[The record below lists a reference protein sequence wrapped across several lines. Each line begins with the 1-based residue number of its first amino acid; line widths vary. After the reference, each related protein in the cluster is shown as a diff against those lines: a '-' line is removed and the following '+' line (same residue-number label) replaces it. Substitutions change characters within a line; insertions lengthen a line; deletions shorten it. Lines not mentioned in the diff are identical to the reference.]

1 MKIIKQRQN
10 ARQSGAV
17 SLFVV
22 IMSTLLMVII
32 TVSFVQLM
40 LKDQRQAT
48 SSDLSQSAY
57 DSAQSGVEDAKRLL
71 LLEQSCR
78 NGVASA
84 SVSCQRVSAAV
95 TSNECNT
102 ISRYFSGN
110 ANAASETMIQ
120 QDLGDKDLAQAYTC
134 VKILADAT
142 DYKGVVDLNES
153 NIVPLRGTADFNRVV
168 ISWFTRDDLS
178 SSSNNMAIG
187 FPPNGSVELPPV
199 GNQWDFNYPSLLRT
213 QLMQT
218 GSTFKLADFDDGQGN
233 NKSNANTLFLY
244 PSRTGSAA
252 LSFNLDAPRRDPQ
265 NAPHPAKC
273 NTSFTR
279 GEYACTTTITLPDP
293 ITGGITNRNA
303 YMRLSALY
311 NGAHYKVELMN
322 AAGSLVP
329 FDRVQPEIDSTGR
342 ANDMFRRV
350 KTRVE
355 FKSDFIYPEAAV
367 DIGGSLCKSF
377 TITNDDNQYQPNRNC
392 TP

>member
-1 MKIIKQRQN
+1 VRQN
-10 ARQSGAV
+10 GAV

-48 SSDLSQSAY
+48 ASDLSQSAY
-57 DSAQSGVEDAKRLL
+57 DSARSGVEDAKRLL

-78 NGVASA
+78 NKAAPA
-84 SVSCQRVSAAV
+84 SVNCIAVSAAV
-95 TSNECNT
+95 SSNACDT
-102 ISRYFSGN
+102 VSRYFGSG
-110 ANAASETMIQ
+110 ANETLIR
-120 QDLGDKDLAQAYTC
+120 QDIGDEDLEQAYTC

-142 DYKGVVDLNES
+142 DYKGVINLNES
-153 NIVPLRGTADFNRVV
+153 NIVPLRGTGDFNRVV
-168 ISWFTRDDLS
+168 ISWFTRQDLTAA
-178 SSSNNMAIG
+178 SNTMAIG
-187 FPPNGSVELPPV
+187 FPSSAPSVELPPA
-199 GNQWDFNYPSLLRT
+199 GSRWDFNYPSLLRA

-218 GSTFKLADFDDGQGN
+218 GSSFKLSDFDDGQGN
-233 NKSNANTLFLY
+233 SKSNANTLFLY
-244 PSRTGSAA
+244 PSRTGSSA
-252 LSFNLDAPRRDPQ
+252 LNFNLDSPRRDPQ
-265 NAPHPAKC
+265 NAPHLAKC
-273 NTSFTR
+273 NARFDQ
-279 GEYACTTTITLPDP
+279 GEYACATTITLPGP
-293 ITGGITNRNA
+293 IAGGAAERKA
-303 YMRLSALY
+303 YLRLSALY

-322 AAGSLVP
+322 AEGNLVP
-329 FDRVQPEIDSTGR
+329 FDRVQPEVDSTGR

-377 TITNDDNQYQPNRNC
+377 TITDDDTQYQPNRSC

>member
-1 MKIIKQRQN
+1 MKTIVHRQDVRQN
-10 ARQSGAV
+10 GAV

-48 SSDLSQSAY
+48 ASDLSQSAY

-78 NGVASA
+78 NGVAPA
-84 SVSCQRVSAAV
+84 SVNCNAVSAAV
-95 TSNECNT
+95 SSNACDT
-102 ISRYFSGN
+102 VSRYFSPGS
-110 ANAASETMIQ
+110 SETLIQ
-120 QDLGDKDLAQAYTC
+120 QDAGDEDLEQAYTC

-142 DYKGVVDLNES
+142 DYKGIVNLNES
-153 NIVPLRGTADFNRVV
+153 NIVPLRGTGTFNKVV
-168 ISWFTRDDLS
+168 ISWFTREDLTAA
-178 SSSNNMAIG
+178 SNSMAIG
-187 FPPNGSVELPPV
+187 FPSSGPSVELPPA

-213 QLMQT
+213 QLMQM
-218 GSTFKLADFDDGQGN
+218 GSSFKLSDFDDGQGN
-233 NKSNANTLFLY
+233 SRSNASTLFLY
-244 PSRTGSAA
+244 PSRTGAAA
-252 LSFNLDAPRRDPQ
+252 LNFDLDSPRRDPQ

-273 NTSFTR
+273 NASFTQ
-279 GEYACTTTITLPDP
+279 GEYACMTTVTLPDP
-293 ITGGITNRNA
+293 ITGGAANRNA
-303 YMRLSALY
+303 YLRLSALY
-311 NGAHYKVELMN
+311 NGSHYKVELMN
-322 AAGSLVP
+322 AAGVLVP
-329 FDRVQPEIDSTGR
+329 FDRVQPEVDSTGR

-367 DIGGSLCKSF
+367 DIGGDLCKNF
-377 TITNDDNQYQPNRNC
+377 IITDKDTDYVPNANC